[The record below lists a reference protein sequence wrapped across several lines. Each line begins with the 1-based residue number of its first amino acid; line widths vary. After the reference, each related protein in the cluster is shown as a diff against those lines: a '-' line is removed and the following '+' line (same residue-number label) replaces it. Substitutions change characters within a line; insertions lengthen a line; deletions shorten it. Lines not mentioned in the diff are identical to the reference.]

1 MLITAN
7 GKKLHIP
14 TGTTIHGFL
23 ESRGIK
29 PETVVIEY
37 NFNLPPKES
46 WPEIMLNEGDNLEV
60 IKMMGGG

>member
-7 GKKLHIP
+7 GKRLDIQSGMTLHS
-14 TGTTIHGFL
+14 FL
-23 ESRGIK
+23 EMRGMK

-37 NFNLPPKES
+37 NYNLPPKET
-46 WPEIMLNEGDNLEV
+46 WTEIVLAEGDNLEI

>member
-7 GKKLHIP
+7 GRKLDIQP
-14 TGTTIHGFL
+14 GMTIYSFL
-23 ESRGIK
+23 EMRGIK

-37 NFNLPPKES
+37 NYNLPPKES
-46 WPEIMLNEGDNLEV
+46 WPEIVLNEGDNLEA